1 MWPPNSKL
9 NLVFQGG
16 SSYYYNRIGAGGYSF
31 AWNVQDAY
39 NDFGHREDRGLGKS
53 GIDETRGSY
62 HVQLPDG
69 RVQTVT
75 YFVDPYN
82 GYQVKQL
89 IQRQNRI
96 LFNPTIFA
104 LKHFK
109 RQIGLCLF
117 CQYFLSYPILGMR
130 NIFRIVLLSVL
141 SIFQKL

>member
-1 MWPPNSKL
+1 MRLSL
-9 NLVFQGG
+9 LTYLDFFQGG
-16 SSYYYNRIGAGGYSF
+16 TSYYYNRIGDGGYSF

-82 GYQVKQL
+82 GYQVNDPC
-89 IQRQNRI
+89 RY
-96 LFNPTIFA
+96 FNP
-104 LKHFK
+104 
-109 RQIGLCLF
+109 
-117 CQYFLSYPILGMR
+117 
-130 NIFRIVLLSVL
+130 
-141 SIFQKL
+141 IFQKTNGPLFSRANL

>member
-1 MWPPNSKL
+1 MIF
-9 NLVFQGG
+9 FQGG
-16 SSYYYNRIGAGGYSF
+16 TSYYYNRIGDGGYSF

-82 GYQVKQL
+82 GYQVNDPC
-89 IQRQNRI
+89 RY
-96 LFNPTIFA
+96 FNP
-104 LKHFK
+104 
-109 RQIGLCLF
+109 
-117 CQYFLSYPILGMR
+117 
-130 NIFRIVLLSVL
+130 
-141 SIFQKL
+141 IFQKTNGPLFSKANL